1 MAGTLY
7 IVATPIGNL
16 RDITLRALDV
26 LGSVDA
32 IVCEDTRHTRK
43 LLAHHGI
50 TARMESHF
58 AGNEAR
64 RIPALVEALAGGRSL
79 ALVTDA
85 GTPAVSDPGFLLVRA
100 CRDAGIPVVPVPGPS
115 ALAAALSASG
125 LPSDAVKFV
134 GFPPRKQGPRRALL
148 GALAPEAA
156 TLVFYESP
164 HRARAF
170 LAEACV
176 LLPGRPCVVARE
188 LTKVHET
195 FYRDPAPDEL
205 PEKGEFVFLFGPP
218 AATGPA
224 PTAGPEDVRA
234 RVAGLVATGL
244 DEREALKRAARD
256 LGLGKR
262 AVYDAVK
269 GKGREAGRG

>member
-16 RDITLRALDV
+16 RDITLRALEV
-26 LGSVDA
+26 LGAVDA

-64 RIPALVEALAGGRSL
+64 RIPALVEALSGGRSL
-79 ALVTDA
+79 ALVSDA

-115 ALAAALSASG
+115 AFAAALSASG
-125 LPSDAVKFV
+125 LPSDAVKFL

-148 GALAPEAA
+148 ASLADEGA

-170 LAEACV
+170 LAEARA
-176 LLPGRPCVVARE
+176 LFPARPCVVARE

-195 FYRDPAPDEL
+195 FYRDPTPEEL

-218 AATGPA
+218 TQAAMA
-224 PTAGPEDVRA
+224 TAGPGEARA
-234 RVAGLVATGL
+234 RVTALVGAGL
-244 DEREALKRAARD
+244 DEREALKRAARE

-269 GKGREAGRG
+269 GKGREADRG